1 MLKEKMN
8 VKINS
13 TKEFIAE
20 NKDEILVG
28 ILLGTLGVTT
38 CVLGAALV
46 KSEIGKKIL
55 EETDYTLKDK
65 VDTLEEALTEGV
77 FEEAIATTTRKINY
91 KKDRLSF
98 IRNEKDT
105 REFNKQIIS
114 KLEREINIL
123 TERRDA
129 FEKAQ
134 ASVGIGDD

>member
-20 NKDEILVG
+20 NKYKILAA
-28 ILLGTLGVTT
+28 TLGVTT
-38 CVLGAALV
+38 CVLGVALV

-55 EETDYTLKDK
+55 EGTDHTLKDK

-77 FEEAIATTTRKINY
+77 FEEAIATTTRKIDY
-91 KKDRLSF
+91 KKDKLDF
-98 IRNEKDT
+98 IASRNDKGDS
-105 REFNKQIIS
+105 QIVS
-114 KLEREINIL
+114 KLKREIEIL

-129 FEKAQ
+129 FAKAQ
-134 ASVGIGDD
+134 ASVGISDE

>member
-13 TKEFIAE
+13 TKELIAE
-20 NKDEILVG
+20 NKYKILAA
-28 ILLGTLGVTT
+28 TLGVTT
-38 CVLGAALV
+38 CVLGVALV

-77 FEEAIATTTRKINY
+77 FEEAIATTTRKIDY
-91 KKDRLSF
+91 RKDKLDF
-98 IRNEKDT
+98 IASRNDKGDS
-105 REFNKQIIS
+105 QIVS
-114 KLEREINIL
+114 KLKREIEIL

-129 FEKAQ
+129 FAKAQ
-134 ASVGIGDD
+134 ASVGISDE

>member
-13 TKEFIAE
+13 TKELIAE
-20 NKDEILVG
+20 NKYKILTA
-28 ILLGTLGVTT
+28 TLGVTT
-38 CVLGAALV
+38 CVLGVVLV

-77 FEEAIATTTRKINY
+77 FEEAIATTTRKIDY
-91 KKDRLSF
+91 RKDKLDF
-98 IRNEKDT
+98 IASRNDKGDS
-105 REFNKQIIS
+105 QIVS
-114 KLEREINIL
+114 KLKREIEIL

-129 FEKAQ
+129 FAKAQ
-134 ASVGIGDD
+134 ASVGISDE

>member
-20 NKDEILVG
+20 NKYKILAA
-28 ILLGTLGVTT
+28 TLGVTT
-38 CVLGAALV
+38 CVLGVALV

-55 EETDYTLKDK
+55 EETDHTLKDK

-77 FEEAIATTTRKINY
+77 FEEAIATTTRKIDY
-91 KKDRLSF
+91 KKDKLDF
-98 IRNEKDT
+98 IASRNDKGDS
-105 REFNKQIIS
+105 QIVS
-114 KLEREINIL
+114 KLKREIEIL

-129 FEKAQ
+129 FAKAQ
-134 ASVGIGDD
+134 ASVGISDE